1 MDLYPGIE
9 SARRRLRP
17 GGCFT
22 VGTFD
27 GVHLGHQR
35 LVALLDEMAGD
46 GPAVVLTF
54 RRHPLCLLRPRI
66 APEPLTSVE
75 RRLALLSLAGADAVI
90 LVEFDPAFAALTAE
104 ELLRRLVDELGMT
117 GMARGYD
124 HRFGSDHADAERL
137 GELAV
142 KLGVRDEVLEPVTEC
157 GLVVKSKTVRLLL
170 AEGDVSRAA
179 CLLGKPHRLSGRVV
193 RGLGLAR
200 KLGFPTANVP
210 DYYEMAP
217 KAGVYAVEGRII
229 GHTYRGVANIGW
241 RPTVGNG
248 QPEAKP
254 VLEVHLFDQRMDAYG
269 AAVAVDFHAR
279 LRDEVRFPDLDA
291 LKAQIELDV
300 QVAGDWW
307 GAHPAGVKY
316 A

>member
-9 SARRRLRP
+9 SARGRLQT

-22 VGTFD
+22 IGTFD

-35 LVALLDEMAGD
+35 LLALLDGMSGD
-46 GPAVVLTF
+46 DPAVVLTF
-54 RRHPLCLLRPRI
+54 RRHPLASLRPSD

-75 RRLALLSLAGADAVI
+75 RRLELLALAGADAAI
-90 LVEFDPAFAALTAE
+90 LVEFDKTFAALTAE
-104 ELLRRLVDELGMT
+104 ELLRRLVEELGMT

-124 HRFGSDHADAERL
+124 HRFGSDHADAEKL
-137 GELAV
+137 GELAER
-142 KLGVRDEVLEPVTEC
+142 LGIRDAVLEPVTEC
-157 GLVVKSKTVRLLL
+157 GLVVKSKTVRGLL

-179 CLLGKPHRLSGRVV
+179 CLLGKPHRLLGRVV
-193 RGLGLAR
+193 KGLGLAR

-210 DYYEMAP
+210 DYYEMPP
-217 KAGVYAVEGRII
+217 KPGVYAVEGRLI
-229 GHTYRGVANIGW
+229 GHVYRGVANIGW
-241 RPTVGNG
+241 RPTVDDSPRGV
-248 QPEAKP
+248 KP
-254 VLEVHLFDQRMDAYG
+254 IMEVHLFDQRMDAYG

-291 LKAQIELDV
+291 LKAQIERDV
-300 QVAGDWW
+300 LAARDWW
-307 GAHPAGVKY
+307 AAHPGGTEY

>member
-1 MDLYPGIE
+1 MELYPGIE
-9 SARRRLRP
+9 SARGRLRP

-35 LVALLDEMAGD
+35 LLALLDEMSGD
-46 GPAVVLTF
+46 DPAVVLTF
-54 RRHPLCLLRPRI
+54 RRHPLAALRPES

-75 RRLALLSLAGADAVI
+75 RRLELLALAGADAAI
-90 LVEFDPAFAALTAE
+90 LVEFDKTFAALTAE

-124 HRFGSDHADAERL
+124 HRFGSDHADA
-137 GELAV
+137 A
-142 KLGVRDEVLEPVTEC
+142 KLGKLARELGLRDEVLEPVTEC
-157 GLVVKSKTVRLLL
+157 GLVVKSKNVRGLL

-179 CLLGKPHRLSGRVV
+179 CLLGKPHRLMGRVV

-210 DYYEMAP
+210 DYYEMPP
-217 KAGVYAVEGRII
+217 KPGVYAVEGRLI
-229 GHTYRGVANIGW
+229 GRVHRGVANIGW
-241 RPTVGNG
+241 RPTVAGSPAG
-248 QPEAKP
+248 GKP
-254 VLEVHLFDQRMDAYG
+254 IMEVHLFDQLMDAYG

-300 QVAGDWW
+300 RAARDWW
-307 GAHPAGVKY
+307 ATHPGGTECA
-316 A
+316 